1 MSKKSLF
8 IGAVASIIAINQ
20 VFADT
25 TVTSKQ
31 YVDTTRQATIPAAE
45 TNIETPGVSV
55 VTYTDTA
62 GQIGERWILEPTE
75 DYADANELVTAGWV
89 SEVADSVTNRII
101 TTKKKCYQYIEKA
114 PATDANCLLWRLED
128 QTVYGRCSDDDDCDC
143 SNSPDTPYGFCNS
156 GKCECQDYPP
166 TK

>member
-1 MSKKSLF
+1 MSKKPLLL
-8 IGAVASIIAINQ
+8 GAVASIIAINS

-62 GQIGERWILEPTE
+62 GTIGERGILEPSG
-75 DYADANELVTAGWV
+75 DYADANELVTAGQMY
-89 SEVADSVTNRII
+89 EVADSVTNRII
-101 TTKKKCYQYIEKA
+101 TTKKKCYQYIENA
-114 PATDANCLLWRLED
+114 PTTDANCLLWRLED
-128 QTVYGRCSDDDDCDC
+128 QTVYGRCSNNDDCDC
-143 SNSPDTPYGFCNS
+143 SDNSDTPYGYCDT
-156 GKCECQDYPP
+156 GKCRCQAMQPSR
-166 TK
+166 